1 MESTVGH
8 LEEALRV
15 AMLTRDVVAQDSLI
29 ADTLIFVGPSG
40 DVFRK
45 KDDLDLHRSGRQKL
59 TSAEW
64 RSVEIV
70 THGRSAV
77 ALVTANLAGTFDGN
91 AFSGDFRYCRFWA
104 ETDAGWRV
112 VGGSALAL
120 GSAA

>member
-1 MESTVGH
+1 MESTVRQ
-8 LEEALRV
+8 LEETLRG
-15 AMLTRDVVAQDSLI
+15 AMLASDVVALDSLI

-45 KDDLDLHRSGRQKL
+45 EDDLDLHRSGRQKL

-70 THGRSAV
+70 THARSAV
-77 ALVTANLAGTFDGN
+77 ALVTANLVGTFDGN

-112 VGGSALAL
+112 VGGSVVAL

>member
-1 MESTVGH
+1 MESTVRQ

-15 AMLTRDVVAQDSLI
+15 AMLASDVVALDSLI

-45 KDDLDLHRSGRQKL
+45 EDDLDLHRSGRQKL

-77 ALVTANLAGTFDGN
+77 PLVTANLAGTFDGN
-91 AFSGDFRYCRFWA
+91 AFSGGFRYCRFWA

-112 VGGSALAL
+112 VGGSVLAL